1 MFWCWRGLVRQPISV
16 TRWYEDWAPGTA
28 VARRSSSRG
37 AQGNTSRFHL
47 DIWTRDTGSY
57 QFRRRRGHVPSHL
70 RRPLWNATLLGIQM
84 QALWTRKTHG
94 GASLF
99 CVIEMVTLLTKGKT
113 WCSRLQ
119 KRSSNKSPVPLDR
132 RRGTEPGSVRRRQLW
147 KQKASLGIGIPFD
160 TLTHTRRERERET
173 VLLGSKNSEARHTR
187 RVFESGMKHVCS
199 IYMMEFYVF
208 LCKHEAK
215 AVREEKRHPPRCLL
229 HYVCGSTILYVV

>member
-1 MFWCWRGLVRQPISV
+1 MFSFTEEKQQQ
-16 TRWYEDWAPGTA
+16 APF
-28 VARRSSSRG
+28 RSIAGEGRSREALGVVSSENRKLRLALG
-37 AQGNTSRFHL
+37 F
-47 DIWTRDTGSY
+47 
-57 QFRRRRGHVPSHL
+57 PS
-70 RRPLWNATLLGIQM
+70 N
-84 QALWTRKTHG
+84 
-94 GASLF
+94 
-99 CVIEMVTLLTKGKT
+99 
-113 WCSRLQ
+113 
-119 KRSSNKSPVPLDR
+119 
-132 RRGTEPGSVRRRQLW
+132 
-147 KQKASLGIGIPFD
+147 